1 MKELNKNNV
10 SDGFEPL
17 PMVFRRCPLPI
28 YMALLTLSIGLA
40 KELNLAISPLF
51 TLLAPDATINPLQ
64 R

>member
-28 YMALLTLSIGLA
+28 YMALLTLHC
-40 KELNLAISPLF
+40 KYN
-51 TLLAPDATINPLQ
+51 NNN
-64 R
+64 